1 MAKEMALIDPQK
13 VPAFPVYTLHI
24 SEDRHRL
31 TLDGAPVPVLDE
43 EDFIEA
49 GKNAVIAKLAAH
61 HFGAVRVRAIDAST
75 SSSWDMIISADGEV
89 LDLSVQQEAEQ
100 AKIERAQRTK
110 KRLFIAGAST
120 LAVLALGGLGTAVV
134 IANQPAATVPAY
146 TPQGVGATLPAAPP
160 PHHEATAAWSHP
172 TRADAT
178 VNMVSPDRLLTVDP
192 EGTVTGRNPSTGQP
206 VWRGDKAPED
216 LASIH
221 QGIWAGK
228 PVYTAAERNELRL
241 WPVEMPYDTPSVAP
255 TSIGL
260 EPGQTARTDTHTP
273 YIELG
278 DWYIRVPDGDG
289 TLHDVMI
296 PPGSTVLDVAADGTI
311 TTISATRIYTLDNAG
326 KILTEQHFTAPEG
339 ATKYPARVWLLD
351 DTHALLAWD
360 DTERVMGVLD
370 TSTGSML
377 FSGTPQT
384 IPTATEPLLVDRDAK
399 TAAIGSVGISY
410 SDQAAL
416 IDLPAADLSAIHGN
430 LIYANTSNGPVT
442 LDLASPEAE
451 PQSWAN
457 YRAEDPAPALVTDDA
472 VYVVA
477 TQLENTSVYRSNK
490 TNGSTRQ

>member
-1 MAKEMALIDPQK
+1 MTIIDPQK
-13 VPAFPVYTLHI
+13 VPAFPVYTLKI
-24 SEDRHRL
+24 SEGRESL
-31 TLDGAPVPVLDE
+31 TLDGAQIPVLDG

-49 GKNAVIAKLAAH
+49 GKNAIVAKLTSH
-61 HFGAVRVRAIDAST
+61 NLGMVRARAIDE
-75 SSSWDMIISADGEV
+75 SSGQAWDMIIAATGEV
-89 LDLSVQQEAEQ
+89 LDLTEQQEAEQ
-100 AKIERAQRTK
+100 AAKARKQRRN
-110 KRLFIAGAST
+110 KRLMIAGVST
-120 LAVLALGGLGTAVV
+120 LAVLTLGGLGTAVV

-160 PHHEATAAWSHP
+160 PQHSATAAWSHP
-172 TRADAT
+172 TLADAT
-178 VNMVSPDRLLTVDP
+178 VNMISPDRLLTADP
-192 EGTVTGRNPSTGQP
+192 EGTVTGRHPSTGQP

-221 QGIWAGK
+221 QGTWAGK
-228 PVYTAAERNELRL
+228 PVYAVAERNELRL

-278 DWYIRVPDGDG
+278 DWYIRVPDAAG

-311 TTISATRIYTLDNAG
+311 TTISSNTIYTLDNSG
-326 KILTEQHFTAPEG
+326 KILEEKNFTAPEG
-339 ATKYPARVWLLD
+339 ATKYPVRVWLLD

-360 DTERVMGVLD
+360 DTERVMGVLN

-377 FSGTPQT
+377 FSGTPRA
-384 IPTATEPLLVDRDAK
+384 IPTATEPLLVDREAK

-410 SDQAAL
+410 GDQAAL

-430 LIYANTSNGPVT
+430 LIYANSSNGPVT
-442 LDLASPEAE
+442 LDLGNPEAE

-472 VYVVA
+472 VYLVA
-477 TQLENTSVYRSNK
+477 TQLDNTTVYRSN
-490 TNGSTRQ
+490 REQ

>member
-1 MAKEMALIDPQK
+1 MTLIDPQK
-13 VPAFPVYTLHI
+13 VPAFPVYTLQI
-24 SEDRHRL
+24 SEDRQML

-49 GKNAVIAKLAAH
+49 GKNAVIAKLTTH
-61 HFGAVRVRAIDAST
+61 HFGAVRVRALDAST
-75 SSSWDMIISADGEV
+75 NSSWDMIISADGEV
-89 LDLSVQQEAEQ
+89 LDLSAQQEAEQ

-110 KRLFIAGAST
+110 KHLFIAGAST
-120 LAVLALGGLGTAVV
+120 LAVLALGGIGTAVV
-134 IANQPAATVPAY
+134 IANQPAATAPVY

-160 PHHEATAAWSHP
+160 PQHEATAAWSHP
-172 TRADAT
+172 TLAGAT
-178 VNMVSPDRLLTVDP
+178 VNMISPDRLLTADP
-192 EGTVTGRNPSTGQP
+192 EGTVTGRNPDTGQP

-221 QGIWAGK
+221 QGTWAGK
-228 PVYTAAERNELRL
+228 PVYAAAERNELRL
-241 WPVEMPYDTPSVAP
+241 WPVDMPYDTPSVAP

-278 DWYIRVPDGDG
+278 DWYIRVPDTAG

-311 TTISATRIYTLDNAG
+311 TTISATTIYTLDNTG
-326 KILTEQHFTAPEG
+326 TILGEKNFTAPEG
-339 ATKYPARVWLLD
+339 ATKYPARVWSLD

-360 DTERVMGVLD
+360 DTERIMGVLN

-377 FSGTPQT
+377 FSGAPRA
-384 IPTATEPLLVDRDAK
+384 IPNTTEPLLVDNEAE
-399 TAAIGSVGISY
+399 TAAIGTVGISY
-410 SDQAAL
+410 GDQAAL
-416 IDLPAADLSAIHGN
+416 IDLPAADLAAIHGT
-430 LIYANTSNGPVT
+430 LIYANSNNGPVT
-442 LDLASPEAE
+442 LDLGSSEAE
-451 PQSWAN
+451 PKTWAN

-477 TQLENTSVYRSNK
+477 TQLENTTVYRSNK
-490 TNGSTRQ
+490 TSDSAHQ